1 MASIAN
7 VLNLVGVTSLLGSE
21 VAKNGIKYSSAN
33 KLRIYTSLLIIPG
46 VYNIATQMLKRNS
59 NKLSLIFSSGERE
72 DKKKIVGF
80 KSNYKYK
87 YNGMQSGTKSVVSN
101 VLFEGWLNKKNKDIN
116 EINKSMLFENNSD
129 RGGRKTKIGLIEV
142 YEHKSD
148 NNIIINEKWLN
159 IFSIL
164 FQIATIIMFILIIL
178 EKDIIAII
186 ITILNML
193 SYFSIVFILINEK
206 YKIPEFSPNK
216 YSPKGNSI
224 ITDNNNNNI
233 WIVLGNEK
241 EIQSLLQSEI
251 IIETNINQN
260 IETIILVFCCLI
272 TIITILLTP
281 IMNEKGKIY
290 YSISLLIG
298 LFHQLLYSSRDSDF
312 ILENLTEKHYN
323 ISKPVYINF
332 TNRSSAIAYALL
344 ITNGESEQLG
354 NIIPEN
360 NDWKIFRKFL
370 DELINSKNLINL
382 ENIDNIKNNI
392 NEIKN
397 IFNNL
402 QNEKN
407 LIFKN
412 KDFGERLL
420 NDILEGFIESY
431 KSNDQIE
438 NEKIII
444 NLDVQK
450 N

>member
-1 MASIAN
+1 
-7 VLNLVGVTSLLGSE
+7 
-21 VAKNGIKYSSAN
+21 
-33 KLRIYTSLLIIPG
+33 
-46 VYNIATQMLKRNS
+46 
-59 NKLSLIFSSGERE
+59 
-72 DKKKIVGF
+72 
-80 KSNYKYK
+80 
-87 YNGMQSGTKSVVSN
+87 
-101 VLFEGWLNKKNKDIN
+101 
-116 EINKSMLFENNSD
+116 
-129 RGGRKTKIGLIEV
+129 
-142 YEHKSD
+142 
-148 NNIIINEKWLN
+148 
-159 IFSIL
+159 
-164 FQIATIIMFILIIL
+164 MFILIIL
-178 EKDIIAII
+178 EKEIIAII
-186 ITILNML
+186 ITFLNML

-260 IETIILVFCCLI
+260 IETIILVSCCLI

-354 NIIPEN
+354 HIIPEN

-402 QNEKN
+402 QNEKK